1 MKTMDNQN
9 LNSNIIFET
18 LEYKDM
24 EGLLKP
30 TIHVDEFTSKMGED
44 DDIIVVSF
52 FIRDNK
58 AAKDLMNWFE
68 KGYDFVIDADCSPG
82 EIKPNRFLV
91 YVEIRRRSSA
101 GAHVQQLLDDL
112 STLTEFEPKD
122 WTMVYEGKEVP
133 FTQEEF
139 ERIVPLSPKEYRK
152 THDEDLNE
160 MRVAAGLPTKTYY
173 EQDDAIKAIQAAAG
187 IL

>member
-9 LNSNIIFET
+9 LSSNIIFET

-30 TIHVDEFTSKMGED
+30 VIHVDEFTSKMGED

-68 KGYDFVIDADCSPG
+68 KGYDFVIDADRSPG

-112 STLTEFEPKD
+112 ATLTEFEPKD

-173 EQDDAIKAIQAAAG
+173 EQDDAIKSIQAAAG